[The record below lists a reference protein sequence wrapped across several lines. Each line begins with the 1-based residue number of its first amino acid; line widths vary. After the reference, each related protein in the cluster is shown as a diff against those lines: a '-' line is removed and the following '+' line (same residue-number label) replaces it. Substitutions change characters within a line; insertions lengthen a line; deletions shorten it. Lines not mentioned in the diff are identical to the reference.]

1 MESFMHYYI
10 SVELKE
16 NTIIIE
22 TPSIN
27 NTTIFNITSIVINQ
41 LLNNNDIN
49 ISFQNIENEILEQ
62 YNFHIK
68 IGEVISKII
77 ID

>member
-1 MESFMHYYI
+1 MHYYI
-10 SVELKE
+10 SIEIKE

-22 TPSIN
+22 TPSN
-27 NTTIFNITSIVINQ
+27 NTTTIFNISSIVINQ
-41 LLNNNDIN
+41 ILNNNDIN
-49 ISFQNIENEILEQ
+49 ISLQNIENEIMKQ

>member
-1 MESFMHYYI
+1 MHYYI